1 MINNT
6 IINPQDVKD
15 VKILAHNSGATIE
28 EIKDILNN
36 KEDFFIIDNQLIRTP
51 ENNQLTLTDV
61 KGGRIYTRRGWVNML
76 PHERFYYMDLMKKF
90 LLSKCRSGSKAYRA
104 INNINLDNIKNI
116 PSDAVA
122 ARVVYEKRRNKVL
135 YIAGQDERWEMQYL
149 KNNIIK
155 ACY

>member
-28 EIKDILNN
+28 EIKDILNK
-36 KEDFFIIDNQLIRTP
+36 KEDFFIID
-51 ENNQLTLTDV
+51 NQLTLTDV